1 LAALPDLSN
10 QTAIL
15 ALQRSAL
22 SKLKE
27 IFTNWFT
34 ILHKGVIVPGQ
45 FSHGFV
51 GYDCSLPLIWKN
63 LGD

>member
-1 LAALPDLSN
+1 M
-10 QTAIL
+10 AI
-15 ALQRSAL
+15 QRSVL

-45 FSHGFV
+45 SSHGFV
-51 GYDCSLPLIWKN
+51 GYDCSLRQVWKN